1 MTKFGPSRSKRP
13 RYATRAVID
22 RTVEA
27 VRANGITV
35 ASVTFSPDGTLKL
48 SAIDEVSKPTSNLFD
63 VLDQEGRL

>member
-1 MTKFGPSRSKRP
+1 MTKFGPSRPKRP

-27 VRANGITV
+27 VRANGINV

-48 SAIDEVSKPTSNLFD
+48 SAIDEASKSPANLFD